1 MKWTFFKRNN
11 WLLRLLKNKLIDVI
25 VTMAKNDNLWK

>member
-1 MKWTFFKRNN
+1 MDFFKRNN

-25 VTMAKNDNLWK
+25 VTAWQKNDNLWK